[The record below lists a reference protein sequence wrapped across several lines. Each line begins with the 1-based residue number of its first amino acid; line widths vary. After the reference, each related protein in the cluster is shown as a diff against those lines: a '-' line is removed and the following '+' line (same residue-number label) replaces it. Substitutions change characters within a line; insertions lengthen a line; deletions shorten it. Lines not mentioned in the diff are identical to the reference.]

1 MAISH
6 MSHDKDSVFRLG
18 KRSKP
23 VVLITGA
30 SSGIGR
36 ATAHL
41 YARKGFNLVLSA
53 RGIDKL
59 VDVAAEC
66 TGLGAANVAVMP
78 VDVANAADVA
88 KVVDDVVERFGGLD
102 ICVHSAAVMAYG
114 TFLDTPA
121 EVFDRTVTVD
131 LLGAANVA
139 RSALLV
145 FRAQESGNLVI
156 IGSLLGRIAT
166 PWMSTYVTSKWGLR
180 GLTRVLQQEVRQY
193 PGVHVSSVAPGSVKT
208 SIYDDAATVIGRA
221 GSPPPPTAPPEIIA
235 SAVDKVVRRPQRE
248 RDADAVFGLLN
259 KVTSAGFSLVPDVF
273 DVLVGPLLWRFGTSR
288 ESKDDTEGNI
298 FHPTPLTRQ
307 SLKTKDAR

>member
-6 MSHDKDSVFRLG
+6 MSRNNESVFRRG
-18 KRSKP
+18 QKSKP

-41 YARKGFNLVLSA
+41 YARKGFNLVLCA

-59 VDVAAEC
+59 IVVATEC
-66 TGLGAANVAVMP
+66 TDLGAANVAVMP
-78 VDVANAADVA
+78 VDVANAGDVS

-102 ICVHSAAVMAYG
+102 ICVHSAAVMSYG
-114 TFLDTPA
+114 TFLDTPV
-121 EVFDRTVTVD
+121 EVFDQTVTVD

-156 IGSLLGRIAT
+156 IGSLLGRIAA

-193 PGVHVSSVAPGSVKT
+193 PGVNVSSVAPGSVKT
-208 SIYDDAATVIGRA
+208 AIYDDAATVIGRA
-221 GSPPPPTAPPEIIA
+221 GSPPPPTAPPEVIA
-235 SAVDKVVRRPQRE
+235 NAVDKVVRNPQRE

-259 KVTSAGFSLVPDVF
+259 KVTSAGFALVPEIF
-273 DVLVGPLLWRFGTSR
+273 DLLIGPLLWRFGTSR
-288 ESKDDTEGNI
+288 ENKDDTEGNI
-298 FHPTPLTRQ
+298 FRPTPLTNEVAQ
-307 SLKTKDAR
+307 